1 MNNPSISYVPLVW
14 RELKER
20 EYSNFNCLLSD
31 TSPFGEIRIEW
42 KGWTSSDDRYVVSNR
57 GDHIGVECSLEEAK
71 ALAQK
76 WNNETIA
83 RGIATLNDRTR
94 SNIIA
99 AIALAASQ
107 AHQYASTLPVGDDR
121 TEAFEIY
128 NALHQ
133 LQRTGTAKRFLEATN
148 PLVSLSDDIERMTRL
163 LSENE
168 WTEHVANTTLGQR
181 LEGQITNLINR
192 INGSWDND

>member
-1 MNNPSISYVPLVW
+1 MTDQTISYVPLVW

-42 KGWTSSDDRYVVSNR
+42 KGWAGSDDKYVVSNR
-57 GDHIGVECSLEEAK
+57 GDHIGIEHSLEEAK

-83 RGIATLNDRTR
+83 RGIVTLNERAR
-94 SNIIA
+94 SSVIS
-99 AIALAASQ
+99 AIALAVSQ
-107 AHQYASTLPVGDDR
+107 AHQYAISLELGDYR

-128 NALHQ
+128 HALHR
-133 LQRTGTAKRFLEATN
+133 LQFKGAAKLFMEATN
-148 PLVSLSDDIERMTRL
+148 PLANLTDDVEKIVNL
-163 LSENE
+163 LSNGE
-168 WTEHVANTTLGQR
+168 WAEHVANTPLGQS
-181 LEGQITNLINR
+181 LEVKITDLISR
-192 INGSWDND
+192 HNGSCDE

>member
-1 MNNPSISYVPLVW
+1 MTDQTISYVPLVW

-42 KGWTSSDDRYVVSNR
+42 KGWTGSDDKYVVLIH
-57 GDHIGVECSLEEAK
+57 GVHIGIEHSLEEAK

-76 WNNETIA
+76 WNNETI
-83 RGIATLNDRTR
+83 RGIVTLCDRAY
-94 SNIIA
+94 SNIMP

-107 AHQYASTLPVGDDR
+107 AHQYASNLPIGDDR

-128 NALHQ
+128 HALHR
-133 LQRTGTAKRFLEATN
+133 LQFKGAAKLFMEATN
-148 PLVSLSDDIERMTRL
+148 PLANLTDDVEKIVNL
-163 LSENE
+163 LSNGE
-168 WTEHVANTTLGQR
+168 WAEHVANTPLGQS
-181 LEGQITNLINR
+181 LEVKITDLISHHNESR
-192 INGSWDND
+192 N